1 MDDIWHYGCVS
12 NHGFIAKM
20 FAATMEVTNP
30 WDLRVQFLD
39 AKKTQQTYSS
49 SSVTIPDYGKEDP
62 TWLEKIDTSSI
73 HKLSF

>member
-1 MDDIWHYGCVS
+1 MALWMRLQPWVHCENV
-12 NHGFIAKM
+12 
-20 FAATMEVTNP
+20 AATMEVTNP